1 MVIRPRI
8 PDHWPGF
15 SLRYRY
21 RNTIY
26 EITVDNQAEV
36 AQPVF
41 FDDVPLEDG
50 AIPLQDDGRHHSVV
64 VYAKALGEQS
74 AVLTQWSD

>member
-1 MVIRPRI
+1 MT
-8 PDHWPGF
+8 
-15 SLRYRY
+15 L
-21 RNTIY
+21 
-26 EITVDNQAEV
+26 ENQAVV
-36 AQPVF
+36 ANTVF